1 MLEILLFG
9 LVLVAFYFIS
19 HVVVMRLE
27 RWYGK
32 PLGGTRQV
40 AFFCIF
46 LGLTLLAMWLI
57 PGLSGGGA

>member
-27 RWYGK
+27 GWYGK
-32 PLGGTRQV
+32 PLGGIRQV